1 MTTEK
6 CYLCNEWAEPPFN
19 KRIVFKNLA
28 CLEDFSRLLRGEDCA
43 FVTISRPLCRYCA
56 HATSHGA
63 DGLTEEGKDAL
74 DLSEEA

>member
-1 MTTEK
+1 MTEK
-6 CYLCNEWAEPPFN
+6 CYLCNVWAEPPF
-19 KRIVFKNLA
+19 KKKVVFENLA
-28 CLEDFSRLLRGEDCA
+28 SLEDLSRLLRGEDCV

-56 HATSHGA
+56 HATLYGD